1 MTSIPR
7 WTSVLHVFVLC
18 LFSVSTTTSKFY
30 LIRCARK
37 KITNLSCTNGLYA
50 YWKSLKF
57 VTVVL
62 VVTFTY
68 ILIQPI
74 IPSWSSVTANASNGL
89 LQENTTVLND
99 RELPQTTILDPSLL
113 VETRNIIMQHNDS
126 ITENFYNRLIGEA
139 QTILSKR
146 TTSVTEKT
154 QFPPSGNKHDFYSL
168 AAYEWPNPNTTNGL
182 PYVSRDGQINPEIY
196 TISDKKYMDEMIHAV
211 KTLSFAYYFTDDS
224 KYLTKAQEFLRVW
237 FLNNDTYMNPNLD
250 FAEIVRGKNETNP
263 SGIMEG
269 RPLVELLDSVKL
281 MKQSPLWD
289 IEVQRG
295 LENWFSAYLD
305 WLLNSDSG
313 RIESKKMN
321 NHGTY
326 YTVQTSSIA
335 LFLNKTDLTKDI
347 IESSMQSLSS
357 ATIDEVSK
365 LIAVKIRPDGSQPF
379 ELRRTNSLDYSMIN
393 LLALF
398 DLASIAERV
407 GIDLWNYEIH
417 GSGIR
422 EALDYVLPYALKKQ
436 SWPHEQIN
444 PIKYRADNLACQA
457 IVQYQDN
464 EMYIEAYKSAYRE
477 NQSLNVYFPICNQ
490 AIS

>member
-1 MTSIPR
+1 M
-7 WTSVLHVFVLC
+7 
-18 LFSVSTTTSKFY
+18 
-30 LIRCARK
+30 
-37 KITNLSCTNGLYA
+37 
-50 YWKSLKF
+50 KF

-62 VVTFTY
+62 IVTFTY
-68 ILIQPI
+68 ILVHPI
-74 IPSWSSVTANASNGL
+74 LPAWLVNANASNGL
-89 LQENTTVLND
+89 LQDAPMLNE
-99 RELPQTTILDPSLL
+99 RELPRTIILDPSAL
-113 VETRNIIMQHNDS
+113 VETRQMIMRHNDS
-126 ITENFYNRLIGEA
+126 ITENFYNKLMEEA
-139 QTILSKR
+139 RPMLSKR
-146 TTSVTEKT
+146 PISVTEKS

-196 TISDKKYMDEMIHAV
+196 TISDKKYMDDMIHAV

-224 KYLTKAQEFLRVW
+224 RYLAKAQELLRVW

-269 RPLVELLDSVKL
+269 RPLVELIDSVRL
-281 MKQSPLWD
+281 MQQSPLWD

-295 LENWFSAYLD
+295 LERWFSDYLD

-313 RIESKKMN
+313 RIESQKMN

-335 LFLNKTDLTKDI
+335 LFLNKTDLTKDT

-357 ATIDEVSK
+357 ATIDEVFK
-365 LIAVKIRPDGSQPF
+365 LIAVKIQPDGSQPF

-398 DLASIAERV
+398 DLASIGERV

-422 EALDYVLPYALKKQ
+422 KALDYVLPYAIKKQ
-436 SWPHEQIN
+436 PWPHEQIN
-444 PIKYRADNLACQA
+444 PIKNRADNLACQA

-464 EMYIEAYKSAYRE
+464 EMYLEAYRSAYRE
-477 NQSLNVYFPICNQ
+477 NQSLNIYFPLCNQ